1 MTAARRATGVART
14 RLAAL
19 VDLGVIERQWVMRVV
34 PVRRITQDI
43 DRVRV
48 RLGGCESIGE
58 GGKKRY
64 KEAHLVVNV
73 VPIINT
79 AW

>member
-1 MTAARRATGVART
+1 MARRATGIART

-34 PVRRITQDI
+34 SVRGITQDI
-43 DRVRV
+43 DRIRV

-58 GGKKRY
+58 TRKKGY

>member
-1 MTAARRATGVART
+1 MARRASGIART

-34 PVRRITQDI
+34 PVCGITQDI

-48 RLGGCESIGE
+48 RLGGRESID
-58 GGKKRY
+58 
-64 KEAHLVVNV
+64 
-73 VPIINT
+73 
-79 AW
+79 

>member
-1 MTAARRATGVART
+1 MARRATGIART

-19 VDLGVIERQWVMRVV
+19 VDLGIIERQWVMSVV
-34 PVRRITQDI
+34 PVRGITQDI

-48 RLGGCESIGE
+48 RL
-58 GGKKRY
+58 
-64 KEAHLVVNV
+64 VVNV

-79 AW
+79 AR